1 MQLNNYS
8 NNKIGNIVVTLYSPG
23 EYSTLLTRKEEGKFS
38 FILNQLAL
46 FIPCCHKF
54 GTPFAIY
61 KTKRKAP
68 SRKERSKKM
77 DTAYKLTIFLIF
89 IFFLLNNAIADKASK
104 GEKIINGDIFPSEQQ
119 YNYVLPG

>member
-1 MQLNNYS
+1 
-8 NNKIGNIVVTLYSPG
+8 
-23 EYSTLLTRKEEGKFS
+23 
-38 FILNQLAL
+38 
-46 FIPCCHKF
+46 
-54 GTPFAIY
+54 
-61 KTKRKAP
+61 
-68 SRKERSKKM
+68 M